1 MSLPITLIDLAGF
14 IALLLWGTHM
24 VQTGIQRTFGP
35 KLHAILG
42 SALKNRFRA
51 FLAGIG
57 VTAVLQSSTATGL
70 MVAGFAAG
78 GLVELVPALAV
89 MLGANVGTTLIVQI
103 LSFDVAAAAPV
114 LILIGFLLFRR
125 DSSTPTHDL
134 GRVFIG
140 LGLMLMA
147 LHQLLTL
154 MTPYE
159 DAPNLRLLVAAIS
172 SEPVLDVLLAAAFTW
187 AVHSSVATVLLVMS
201 LAANGVVPP
210 EAAFALVL
218 GANLGTAI
226 NPVIEGVSGDDP
238 AARRL
243 PVGNLVNRAIG
254 VVAALALLG
263 PIGQL
268 MAMIDTDSV
277 RAVADFHTLFNL
289 ALAVVFF
296 PLLTPYAALLQRLLP
311 RRVDPADP
319 SRPLYLDA
327 AARETPIVALGG
339 AAREALRLSDVL
351 ESMLHGARDALHKG
365 NRRLIAETRRM
376 DDVLD
381 HLNTAIKT
389 YLTSIDPE
397 SLSESDHRR
406 LDEILNFAMN
416 MEQAGDVVDSNLLP
430 HAAKRLKRGLMFS
443 PEGEAE
449 LLAMMERLVTNLRI
463 AASLFMTD
471 DRRAARLLVDEK
483 VAFRDLEAAAT
494 QSHFERLRA
503 GRRDTAETS
512 ALHLDILRDMK
523 RINGHIV
530 AAAAYPVLER
540 AGELLPSRVADGNGG
555 GA

>member
-1 MSLPITLIDLAGF
+1 MSFPVTLVDLAGY

-35 KLHAILG
+35 KLRSILG
-42 SALKNRFRA
+42 AALKNRFRA
-51 FLAGIG
+51 LLAGIG

-78 GLVELVPALAV
+78 GLVDLVPALAV
-89 MLGANVGTTLIVQI
+89 MLGANIGTTLIVQV

-114 LILIGFLLFRR
+114 LILIGFILFRR
-125 DSSTPTHDL
+125 DSATQTHDL

-154 MTPYE
+154 LTPYE
-159 DAPNLRLLVAAIS
+159 DAPSLRLLLGAIS
-172 SEPVLDVLLAAAFTW
+172 TEPVVDVLLAAVFTW
-187 AVHSSVATVLLVMS
+187 AVHSSVAVVLLVMS

-226 NPVIEGVSGDDP
+226 NPVIEGVSSDDP

-243 PVGNLVNRAIG
+243 PIGNLANRVLGVIVALILLRWIG
-254 VVAALALLG
+254 
-263 PIGQL
+263 PL
-268 MAMIDTDSV
+268 MVTVEPDNA

-289 ALAVVFF
+289 ALAIIFL
-296 PLLTPYAALLQRLLP
+296 PLLTPYSKLLQRLLP

-339 AAREALRLSDVL
+339 AAREAMRLADVL
-351 ESMLHGARDALHKG
+351 ETMLHGARDALRKG
-365 NRRLIAETRRM
+365 DRKLIAETRRM

-389 YLTSIDPE
+389 YLTSLDPD

-406 LDEILNFAMN
+406 LGEILNFAMN
-416 MEQAGDVVDSNLLP
+416 MEQAGDVVDGNLLP
-430 HAAKRLKRGLMFS
+430 HCAKRLKRGLEFS
-443 PEGEAE
+443 KEGEAE
-449 LLAMMERLVTNLRI
+449 LLAMMDRLVTNLRT

-494 QSHFERLRA
+494 QSHFDRLRA

-512 ALHLDILRDMK
+512 ALHLDLLRDMK
-523 RINGHIV
+523 RVNGHIV

-540 AGELLPSRVADGNGG
+540 SGELLPSRVTEGEGG
-555 GA
+555 

>member
-1 MSLPITLIDLAGF
+1 MSFPVTLIDLAGY

-35 KLHAILG
+35 KLRSILG

-51 FLAGIG
+51 LLAGIG

-89 MLGANVGTTLIVQI
+89 MLGANIGTTLIVQV

-114 LILIGFLLFRR
+114 LILIGFILFRR
-125 DSSTPTHDL
+125 DSATQTHDL

-154 MTPYE
+154 LTPYE
-159 DAPNLRLLVAAIS
+159 DAPSLRLLLGAIS
-172 SEPVLDVLLAAAFTW
+172 TEPVVDVLLAAVFTW
-187 AVHSSVATVLLVMS
+187 AVHSSVAVVLLVMS

-226 NPVIEGVSGDDP
+226 NPVIEGVSSDDP

-243 PVGNLVNRAIG
+243 PIGNLANRVLG
-254 VVAALALLG
+254 VIVALALLKWIG
-263 PIGQL
+263 PL
-268 MAMIDTDSV
+268 MVTVEPDNA

-289 ALAVVFF
+289 ALAIIFL
-296 PLLTPYAALLQRLLP
+296 PLLTPYSKLLQRLLP

-339 AAREALRLSDVL
+339 AAREAMRLADVL
-351 ESMLHGARDALHKG
+351 ETMLHGARDALRKG
-365 NRRLIAETRRM
+365 DRKLIAETRRM

-389 YLTSIDPE
+389 YLTSLDPD

-406 LDEILNFAMN
+406 LGEILNFAMN
-416 MEQAGDVVDSNLLP
+416 MEQAGDVVDANLLP
-430 HAAKRLKRGLMFS
+430 HCAKRLKRGLEFS
-443 PEGEAE
+443 REGEAE
-449 LLAMMERLVTNLRI
+449 LLAMMDRLVTNLRT

-494 QSHFERLRA
+494 QSHFDRLRA

-512 ALHLDILRDMK
+512 ALHLDLLRDMK
-523 RINGHIV
+523 RVNGHIV

-540 AGELLPSRVADGNGG
+540 SGELLPSRVTEGEGP
-555 GA
+555 

>member
-1 MSLPITLIDLAGF
+1 MSFPVTLIDLAGY

-78 GLVELVPALAV
+78 GLVELMPALAV
-89 MLGANVGTTLIVQI
+89 MLGANVGTTLIVQV
-103 LSFDVAAAAPV
+103 LSFDVAAAAPA

-140 LGLMLMA
+140 LGLMLIA

-154 MTPYE
+154 VAPYE
-159 DAPNLRLLVAAIS
+159 DAPGLRQLLGAIS

-201 LAANGVVPP
+201 LAANGAVPP

-226 NPVIEGVSGDDP
+226 NPVLEGVSGDDP

-243 PVGNLVNRAIG
+243 PMGNLVNRAIG
-254 VVAALALLG
+254 VVVALALLG
-263 PIGQL
+263 PIGRL
-268 MAMIDTDSV
+268 MAMIDTDPA

-339 AAREALRLSDVL
+339 AAREALRLADVL

-365 NRRLIAETRRM
+365 DRRLIAETRRM

-389 YLTSIDPE
+389 YLTSLDPD

-449 LLAMMERLVTNLRI
+449 LLAMMERLVTNLRT

-471 DRRAARLLVDEK
+471 DRRTARLLVDEK

-512 ALHLDILRDMK
+512 ALHLDVLRDLK

-540 AGELLPSRVADGNGG
+540 AGELLPSRVANGNGD

>member
-1 MSLPITLIDLAGF
+1 MSFPVTLIDLAGY

-35 KLHAILG
+35 KLRSILG
-42 SALKNRFRA
+42 AALKNRFRS

-78 GLVELVPALAV
+78 GLVDLVPALAV
-89 MLGANVGTTLIVQI
+89 MLGANVGTTLIVQV

-140 LGLMLMA
+140 LGLMLIA
-147 LHQLLTL
+147 LHQLLSL

-159 DAPNLRLLVAAIS
+159 DAPSLRLLLGAIS
-172 SEPVLDVLLAAAFTW
+172 TEPVIDVLLAAVFTW
-187 AVHSSVATVLLVMS
+187 AVHSSVAVVLLVMS

-226 NPVIEGVSGDDP
+226 NPVLEGVSSDDP
-238 AARRL
+238 AAKRL
-243 PVGNLVNRAIG
+243 PIGNLANR
-254 VVAALALLG
+254 LLG
-263 PIGQL
+263 VIVALVLLRWIGPL
-268 MAMIDTDSV
+268 MVTIEPDNA

-289 ALAVVFF
+289 ALAVIFL
-296 PLLTPYAALLQRLLP
+296 PLLTPYSKLLQRLLP

-319 SRPLYLDA
+319 SRPLYLDV

-339 AAREALRLSDVL
+339 AAREAMRLADVL
-351 ESMLHGARDALHKG
+351 ETMLHGARDALHKG
-365 NRRLIAETRRM
+365 DRKMIAETKRM

-389 YLTSIDPE
+389 YLTSLDPE
-397 SLSESDHRR
+397 SLSDADHRR
-406 LDEILNFAMN
+406 LGEILNFAMN
-416 MEQAGDVVDSNLLP
+416 MEQAGDVIDGNLLP
-430 HAAKRLKRGLMFS
+430 HCAKRLKRGLVFS
-443 PEGEAE
+443 KEGEAE
-449 LLAMMERLVTNLRI
+449 LLGMMDRLVTNLRT

-494 QSHFERLRA
+494 QSHFDRLRT

-512 ALHLDILRDMK
+512 ALHLDLLRDMK
-523 RINGHIV
+523 RVNGHIV

-540 AGELLPSRVADGNGG
+540 SGELLPSRVTDGDGV
-555 GA
+555 